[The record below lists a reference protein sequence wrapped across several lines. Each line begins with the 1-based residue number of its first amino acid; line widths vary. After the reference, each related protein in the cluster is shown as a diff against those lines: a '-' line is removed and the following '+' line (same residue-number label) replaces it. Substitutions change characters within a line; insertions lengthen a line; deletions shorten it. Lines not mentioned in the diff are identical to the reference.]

1 MNWFHKYSPKKFDDF
16 LTNKDSISNLR
27 NFSKNL
33 THFKIYNESNAI
45 GKRKIASLF
54 IEELGIKNVFYINDA
69 LKTNES
75 RDNLY
80 SFLDKKINDK
90 LKVIFIE
97 NLSFISNIFTHEL
110 INLLKIEQEQYIICA
125 IDNTNS
131 NQIFDKYFVKFKV
144 DVPDKHEIIKI
155 GEHILTTEQIE
166 YTKNDIND
174 IYDGSANYYD
184 FIFKLESF
192 YKYKKLLKFDETKI
206 NFEIFFDS
214 KYSLLEKI
222 REIRTYEMTLTQSKI
237 VNKFFNYNFQNLN
250 NIRFAGILGNAKEKY
265 ETNQNESSE
274 LYKAIARIHEEIIEK
289 NLITN

>member
-54 IEELGIKNVFYINDA
+54 IEELGIKHVFYINDA

-110 INLLKIEQEQYIICA
+110 INLLKIEQKQYIICA
-125 IDNTNS
+125 IDNNNS

-192 YKYKKLLKFDETKI
+192 YKYKKLLRFDETKI
-206 NFEIFFDS
+206 NFEKFFDS

-222 REIRTYEMTLTQSKI
+222 REIRTYETTLTQSKI
-237 VNKFFNYNFQNLN
+237 VNKFFNYNFEYQN
-250 NIRFAGILGNAKEKY
+250 NIKFATILGNAKEKY
-265 ETNQNESSE
+265 ELNQNETFE
-274 LYKAIARIHEEIIEK
+274 LYKAISMIHEEIIEK
-289 NLITN
+289 K

>member
-1 MNWFHKYSPKKFDDF
+1 MNWFHKYSPKKLDDF
-16 LTNKDSISNLR
+16 LTNKETISNLR
-27 NFSKNL
+27 QFSKNL
-33 THFKIYNESNAI
+33 AHFKIYNENNAI

-54 IEELGIKNVFYINDA
+54 IEELGIKNVFYVNDA

-125 IDNTNS
+125 IDNNIS

-144 DVPDKHEIIKI
+144 DVPDKHEIINI
-155 GEHILTTEQIE
+155 GKTILNTEQIK
-166 YTKNDIND
+166 YTKDTLND
-174 IYDGSANYYD
+174 IYETSSNYYD

-192 YKYKKLLKFDETKI
+192 YKYKKQLKFDETKI
-206 NFEIFFDS
+206 NFKKFFDS

-222 REIRTYEMTLTQSKI
+222 RELRTYEATLTQSKI

-250 NIRFAGILGNAKEKY
+250 NIKFARILGNAKETY
-265 ETNQNESSE
+265 ENNQNENVE
-274 LYKAIARIHEEIIEK
+274 IYKAVSRIHEEIA
-289 NLITN
+289 NCQNVF